1 MAEPIGKTTIAF
13 EGGSK
18 KQRIVVDNTASALT
32 KAIDPESQ
40 VGILFLFAVVT
51 SKSDRG
57 GGAAV
62 RPWTFRRWTLR
73 RSRMRMRRVRQRRCF
88 SKSMTLSCYVICFR
102 AALVLLATIRI
113 RYHIP

>member
-1 MAEPIGKTTIAF
+1 MAEPIAKDTIAF
-13 EGGSK
+13 EGASK

-57 GGAAV
+57 GGGGRAAV
-62 RPWTFRRWTLR
+62 DV
-73 RSRMRMRRVRQRRCF
+73 SAVD
-88 SKSMTLSCYVICFR
+88 V
-102 AALVLLATIRI
+102 AAVQDEDEASEAAQVLQQVDDLELLCDLL
-113 RYHIP
+113 